1 MEKSLIDYLKEI
13 PDFREASGRRHPLW
27 LILLIIIMGITSG
40 NYGYRGLG
48 RFIDRHRLE
57 LIKILSIAQ
66 ARVPSY
72 STIRRAMMGLDYEAL
87 TRVFNA
93 WASQYGNMPSHEWAG
108 IDGKGLKN
116 TVTDCSS
123 SEQNFVNVV
132 SVFTHQRGI
141 VLGLKVMEN
150 KKTSEIKTVQELL
163 ETLDLKGL
171 VFTLD
176 ALHCQ
181 KKHWMKSLP
190 VVMTTPLRSN
200 GINENCMRR

>member
-1 MEKSLIDYLKEI
+1 LEKSLIDYLKEI
-13 PDFREASGRRHPLW
+13 PDFRQASGCRHPLW
-27 LILLIIIMGITSG
+27 LVLLIIIMGITSG
-40 NYGYRGLG
+40 EYGCRGLG
-48 RFIDRHRLE
+48 RFVERHRLE
-57 LIKILSIAQ
+57 LIKILSIPQ

-72 STIRRAMMGLDYEAL
+72 STIRRVMIGIDYKEL

-93 WASQYGNMPSHEWAG
+93 WASQYGNVPSDEWAG

-116 TVTDCSS
+116 TVTNCSS

-163 ETLDLKGL
+163 ETLDLKGY

-181 KKHWMKSLP
+181 KKHWMKLSP
-190 VVMTTPLRSN
+190 VVMT
-200 GINENCMRR
+200 M

>member
-1 MEKSLIDYLKEI
+1 
-13 PDFREASGRRHPLW
+13 
-27 LILLIIIMGITSG
+27 
-40 NYGYRGLG
+40 
-48 RFIDRHRLE
+48 
-57 LIKILSIAQ
+57 
-66 ARVPSY
+66 
-72 STIRRAMMGLDYEAL
+72 MMGLDYEEL
-87 TRVFNA
+87 TRVFSE
-93 WASQYGNMPSHEWAG
+93 WARQYGKVASDEWAG

-116 TVTDCSS
+116 TVTNCSS

-163 ETLDLKGL
+163 ETLDLKGY

-181 KKHWMKSLP
+181 KKHWMRSSL
-190 VVMTTPLRSN
+190 VVMT
-200 GINENCMRR
+200 M

>member
-1 MEKSLIDYLKEI
+1 VDKSLIDYLKEI
-13 PDFREASGRRHPLW
+13 PDFREASGRRHPQW

-40 NYGYRGLG
+40 EYGYRGLG
-48 RFIDRHRLE
+48 RFVERHRLE
-57 LIKILSIAQ
+57 LIKMLAIAQ

-72 STIRRAMMGLDYEAL
+72 STIRRVMMELNYEEL
-87 TRVFNA
+87 TKVFST
-93 WASQYGNMPSHEWAG
+93 WASQYGNVGSDKWAG

-116 TVTDCSS
+116 TVTNCTS

-141 VLGLKVMEN
+141 VLGVKAMEN

-163 ETLDLKGL
+163 ETLDLQGY

-181 KKHWMKSLP
+181 KKPWRKLSP
-190 VVMTTPLRSN
+190 VVMT
-200 GINENCMRR
+200 M